1 MIINYKSIQDELE
14 ENGFETKINDS
25 NKQIVAKKNGATF
38 ILNCSKMTWGC
49 PQLRVTGNGIGNMIH
64 VSDNTFTVVKTL
76 TKRKEISI
84 VYSKLGFI
92 QRMLSKKF
100 YNMLIEEF
108 KEK

>member
-1 MIINYKSIQDELE
+1 MIINYKLIQDELE

-64 VSDNTFTVVKTL
+64 VSDNTFTLIKKS
-76 TKRKEISI
+76 TKRQEIGE

-92 QRMLSKKF
+92 QRMLANRF
-100 YNMLIEEF
+100 YKMLIEEF